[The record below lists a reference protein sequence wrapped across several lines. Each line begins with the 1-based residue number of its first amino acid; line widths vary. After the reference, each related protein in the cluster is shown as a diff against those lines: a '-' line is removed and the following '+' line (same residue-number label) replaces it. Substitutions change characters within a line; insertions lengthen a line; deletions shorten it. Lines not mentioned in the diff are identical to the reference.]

1 MHVRRVLYGT
11 GGYGRESCR
20 KGACEKSIVWECKG
34 MGGRVVGRVHVRR
47 ALYGTGGYGRE
58 SCGRECVVRGGVGEE
73 GVGGRV
79 CGRGACG
86 RETCRKEGVRGSECT
101 TGLKGAL

>member
-34 MGGRVVGRVHVRR
+34 MGGRIVGRVHVRR
-47 ALYGTGGYGRE
+47 ALYGSVRE
-58 SCGRECVVRGGVGEE
+58 WEGELWEECM
-73 GVGGRV
+73 
-79 CGRGACG
+79 
-86 RETCRKEGVRGSECT
+86 
-101 TGLKGAL
+101 

>member
-1 MHVRRVLYGT
+1 
-11 GGYGRESCR
+11 
-20 KGACEKSIVWECKG
+20 

-47 ALYGTGGYGRE
+47 ALYGTVRE
-58 SCGRECVVRGGVGEE
+58 WEGELWE
-73 GVGGRV
+73 RV
-79 CGRGACG
+79 CGKRRCRRGRCGRGECG